1 MQAQPFIKF
10 SYEIDIHASPEVIF
24 PYLVDPD
31 KITIWGSFE
40 YLGQTSSK
48 ATIEYKGKPNV
59 GTEFTRIIKI
69 NPIQGASTQATAES
83 YSMNG
88 VIAKYNPP
96 YLLELETSAGKKTW
110 FETVTYDLYT
120 LSPIEGGTRLRL
132 DSKVCLKQKDVEYIA
147 NIVLRLLQFII
158 TRSMYISYLI
168 IKKFFAI
175 MFYFQI
181 KSAMKI
187 PFKKLKQS
195 IEGNP
200 QN

>member
-1 MQAQPFIKF
+1 MESKPFIKLSF
-10 SYEIDIHASPEVIF
+10 EIDIHASPEVIF

-48 ATIEYKGKPNV
+48 ATIEYKGKPGV
-59 GTEFTRIIKI
+59 GAEFTKYTKIGPTQDTNTESITVIINGI
-69 NPIQGASTQATAES
+69 ITQ
-83 YSMNG
+83 
-88 VIAKYNPP
+88 YNPP
-96 YLLELETSAGKKTW
+96 FLLELESGAGKNTW
-110 FETVTYDLYT
+110 FQTITYDLYT

-132 DSKVCLKQKDVEYIA
+132 DSKVCLKHENVEYAA

-158 TRSMYISYLI
+158 TRSAYISYLL
-168 IKKFFAI
+168 IKKFFAL
-175 MFYFQI
+175 MFYFQL

-187 PFKKLKQS
+187 PFKKLKQTT
-195 IEGNP
+195 EGSP